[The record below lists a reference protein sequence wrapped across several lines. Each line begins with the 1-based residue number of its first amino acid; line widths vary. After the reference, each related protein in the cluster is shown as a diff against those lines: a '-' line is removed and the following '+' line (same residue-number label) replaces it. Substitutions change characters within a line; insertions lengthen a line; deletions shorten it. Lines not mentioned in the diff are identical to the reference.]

1 MSFAVESSLL
11 FRRQAKRLLKKY
23 PSLVL
28 ELEDLI
34 ASLAEKPRQG
44 VALGKDLYKI
54 RLAIRSK
61 GAGRS
66 GGARV
71 ITCLK
76 VVSERVILAAIYDK
90 SELDNLTDRELT
102 AIAKD
107 AMDD

>member
-1 MSFAVESSLL
+1 MSFAVESSRL

-34 ASLAEKPRQG
+34 ASLAETPRQG

-90 SELDNLTDRELT
+90 SELDNLTDRELA

-107 AMDD
+107 AMSS

>member
-1 MSFAVESSLL
+1 VSFAVESSLL

-34 ASLAEKPRQG
+34 ASLAETPKQG
-44 VALGKDLYKI
+44 VALGKDLYRI

-76 VVSERVILAAIYDK
+76 VVSKRVILAAIYDK
-90 SELDNLTDRELT
+90 SELDNLTDRELA

-107 AMDD
+107 AMGN